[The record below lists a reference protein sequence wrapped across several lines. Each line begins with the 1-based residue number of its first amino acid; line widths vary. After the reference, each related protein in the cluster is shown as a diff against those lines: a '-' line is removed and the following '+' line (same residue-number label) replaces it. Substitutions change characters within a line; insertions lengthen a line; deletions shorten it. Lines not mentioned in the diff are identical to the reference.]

1 MKENIIRINLKN
13 KEDYRNEFN
22 SSKLSSSLSDYIL
35 EEAKSINIKQKI
47 KFIIKTDFEMTEL
60 EKEELVTM
68 IRNNFGTDVGE
79 LHALSKNENL
89 MNLGMLLVGF
99 IIIILY
105 LFLLKEKLISEL
117 ASIIGCVFIW
127 EAICNLLFK
136 GVENKLKIIRRKQI
150 IRGKIIFE

>member
-1 MKENIIRINLKN
+1 MKENIIKINLKN
-13 KEDYRNEFN
+13 KDDYRNEFN
-22 SSKLSSSLSDYIL
+22 SSKLSFSLNNYIL
-35 EEAKSINIKQKI
+35 DEAKSINIKQKI
-47 KFIIKTDFEMTEL
+47 EFVIKTDFEMTEE

-68 IRNNFGTDVGE
+68 IRSNFGTDIGE
-79 LHALSKNENL
+79 LLTLSKHENL
-89 MNLGMLLVGF
+89 MNLGILLVGF

-127 EAICNLLFK
+127 KAICNLLFK

-150 IRGKIIFE
+150 ISGKIIFE